1 MKRAN
6 GLLPRVIDPDNL
18 RLAFWKAAKGKRYAH
33 SVLEYQHNLDDQLM
47 RLRRQ
52 ILSGEVE
59 VGDYRYFKVY
69 EPKERQ
75 ICASAFREQVL
86 HHALMNVCHPYFDG
100 ALIFDCYASRKDK
113 GTFAALDRARGF
125 TLRNEWFL
133 KLDVRKFFDSL
144 HHDVMKR
151 QLARLFKEE
160 SILRIFFEI
169 IDSYEAHP
177 DRGVPI
183 GNLTSQYFANHYLS
197 GLDHF
202 IKEKLRVKAYV
213 RYMDDMVLWHPDRA
227 FLKEAFAAVNDYLE
241 SSLRCQLKPALLN
254 RCGQGLPFLGFRVFP
269 HNTRLLQKSKVR
281 YCRKLKRVVQHC
293 DSGYWD
299 EAACGRYALPLVAFT
314 RHADAN
320 IFRKNVLLRL
330 QGQTS
335 KGF

>member
-33 SVLEYQHNLDDQLM
+33 SVLEYQHNLDEQLI

-86 HHALMNVCHPYFDG
+86 HHALMNVCHPHFDG
-100 ALIFDCYASRKDK
+100 SLIFDCYASRKDK

-202 IKEKLRVKAYV
+202 IKEKLGVKAYV
-213 RYMDDMVLWHPDRA
+213 RYMDDIVIWNAQSEMGAIRELAQV
-227 FLKEAFAAVNDYLE
+227 AAGELRLE
-241 SSLRCQLKPALLN
+241 IKHGGEWNC
-254 RCGQGLPFLGFRVFP
+254 CDFGVPFLGFVVYPGRLRVGRQARR
-269 HNTRLLQKSKVR
+269 RLRRKMRAVRREFAAGRLDELQYQARLTSLFAH
-281 YCRKLKRVVQHC
+281 CRVADDENWRRSVLESQSGC
-293 DSGYWD
+293 D
-299 EAACGRYALPLVAFT
+299 E
-314 RHADAN
+314 
-320 IFRKNVLLRL
+320 
-330 QGQTS
+330 
-335 KGF
+335 